1 MSTGD
6 IAGEARQEGVP
17 RVQLKSKA
25 TALGKKVVNPCLQ
38 ADALAHDLLPGHGKG
53 TADSFGVSSLA

>member
-1 MSTGD
+1 MSAGD
-6 IAGEARQEGVP
+6 IADETREEGVP

-25 TALGKKVVNPCLQ
+25 MALGKKVVNPCLQ
-38 ADALAHDLLPGHGKG
+38 ADAPAHDPLPGHGKG